1 MSEESVETVRSI
13 YEAFN
18 RRDWDEAFLH
28 QHPDVEMTTPPG
40 INAGTFRGR
49 EEIQRFWEEILS
61 AFESTFAEPEQLVA
75 SGDQVVAVV
84 RSEAQPRDTSAKIEI
99 RNGHV
104 WTFRN
109 GKVASMEVFPEPE
122 AAFEAAEPSG

>member
-1 MSEESVETVRSI
+1 MPSWLKPSHQRRTTSRFSPDIGFSIAPTGSPSRDTARAMSEESVETVRSI

-18 RRDWDEAFLH
+18 RRDWDEAFRH

-75 SGDQVVAVV
+75 SGDQ
-84 RSEAQPRDTSAKIEI
+84 
-99 RNGHV
+99 
-104 WTFRN
+104 
-109 GKVASMEVFPEPE
+109 
-122 AAFEAAEPSG
+122 